1 MDLTKDLVR
10 RFMLYIHD
18 LLSSGERIVGLRNI
32 HRDRTSESYGNL
44 NAVLKQPNYYPSQ
57 NSTCHF
63 KSL

>member
-1 MDLTKDLVR
+1 MDMTQYLVR
-10 RFMLYIHD
+10 RFVLSIHD
-18 LLSSGERIVGLRNI
+18 LLSSGERVVGLYYI
-32 HRDRTSESYGNL
+32 HWDRTSESYGNL